1 MNVIKKLSFVYNH
14 PFNSENKIRG
24 VIRLLKWQINCRI
37 NPYPIV
43 YPYTENS
50 KLIIWKGLTGATGNL
65 YCGLLEYNEM
75 SFLLNFL
82 RPSDLFVD
90 IGANVGAY
98 TILASAEIKAKT
110 IAIEPVPST
119 FENLTANVLINQIQ
133 NKVETLNIGLS
144 RKKGT
149 LEFTKSH
156 DTVNHVA
163 KDHEKDKINVDVD
176 TLDSIVKDKYP
187 SLIKIDVEGFET
199 EVILGAENILNHEQ
213 LKAIIIELNGSGL
226 RYGYDENKI
235 HEKLIHKGFLPYDYN
250 PKKRELKRLKK
261 YSAHNT
267 IYIRDVDY
275 VEKRLSDSRKIRI
288 GNTKKWV

>member
-1 MNVIKKLSFVYNH
+1 
-14 PFNSENKIRG
+14 
-24 VIRLLKWQINCRI
+24 
-37 NPYPIV
+37 
-43 YPYTENS
+43 
-50 KLIIWKGLTGATGNL
+50 
-65 YCGLLEYNEM
+65 M

-275 VEKRLSDSRKIRI
+275 VEKRLSDSRKIKI